1 MARVDDGVGNG
12 ALILCNVFSPTA
24 LALEACEQGP
34 NQPSTVDDGR
44 DDRPRAVLC
53 CDMMGES

>member
-34 NQPSTVDDGR
+34 STADDG
-44 DDRPRAVLC
+44 DDRPGCAVL
-53 CDMMGES
+53 

>member
-34 NQPSTVDDGR
+34 STADDG
-44 DDRPRAVLC
+44 DDRPGCAVLC